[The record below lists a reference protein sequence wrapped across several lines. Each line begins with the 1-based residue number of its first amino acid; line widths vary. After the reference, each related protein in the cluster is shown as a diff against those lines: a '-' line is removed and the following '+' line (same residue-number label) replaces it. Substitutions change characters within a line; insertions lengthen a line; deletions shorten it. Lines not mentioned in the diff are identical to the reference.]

1 MLGKGCRI
9 AVGTWGETINDDVE
23 HADKNGKIASIVTDY
38 KAKRLRKYLFIIGLG
53 VALLIFAGW
62 SATLGPFNI
71 GFQEAYS
78 IIFGRLANWTDV
90 LTIREGVVWDLRLPR
105 IVTAMIAGAGL
116 GIAGAAMQ
124 SMMKNPLADPYT
136 TGISSGA
143 AFGATL
149 SIILGINLIAGS
161 YGTVVNAFI
170 FSLIPAAIIV
180 LLSKFRSPSP
190 TMMVLAGIAIMY
202 IFNAMSSYLMLVAN
216 PNSLAAVYQW
226 TVGTLEKSSWEGAAI
241 MFVVTAIG
249 SVLLYVFSGSLNAMN
264 SGDSFAKSIGVS
276 VEKIR
281 IMILVTVSLIAASVV
296 SFTGIIG
303 FVGLVS
309 PHIVRIFIGA
319 DNKLLLPAS
328 AMFGSVL
335 LLAADIISRNISES
349 LIPVGIVTAFIG
361 GPLFLYLIIK
371 QKKEVW

>member
-1 MLGKGCRI
+1 MLGTGCRI
-9 AVGTWGETINDDVE
+9 AVGTWGETINDDAE